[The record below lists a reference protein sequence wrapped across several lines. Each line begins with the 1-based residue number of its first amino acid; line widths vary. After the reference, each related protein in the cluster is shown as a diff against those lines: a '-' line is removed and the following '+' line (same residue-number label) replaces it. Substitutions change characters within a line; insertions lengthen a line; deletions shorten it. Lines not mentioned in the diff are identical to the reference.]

1 MTDDRSCDHPHT
13 SLYTSTD
20 QSHVCQRRL
29 QFLWSSPSWP
39 RRQQRTVP
47 PHQRQTNVGSA
58 FIAAARRK
66 DRSPEGKI
74 ESAKKSSEAHYE
86 IHGRYFYLTVEIILG
101 DKAFEDLED
110 LEQLDDPALILP
122 EGADKT
128 AIREEIL
135 QEKASQGLCPSMTM
149 SQDALP
155 FAGMNGFYAGS
166 GQGMG
171 GEVVAAP
178 GQVVLQRVLSNSTT
192 QIPSG
197 TTTQTNTASPE
208 DQAAM
213 LDYLK
218 DPDEVL
224 DPVDEVELQHLPDE
238 EELDDIGD
246 TLVSENTLFG
256 LDVSDEAL
264 VNGWINGYNL
274 EHLSQYDSQHMFCN
288 DLGQEEGDE
297 QD

>member
-1 MTDDRSCDHPHT
+1 M
-13 SLYTSTD
+13 L
-20 QSHVCQRRL
+20 
-29 QFLWSSPSWP
+29 
-39 RRQQRTVP
+39 
-47 PHQRQTNVGSA
+47 GSA

-110 LEQLDDPALILP
+110 LEQLDDPTLILP

-135 QEKASQGLCPSMTM
+135 QEKASQGLCHDMTM
-149 SQDALP
+149 SQDAPP
-155 FAGMNGFYAGS
+155 FAEMNGFYAGS
-166 GQGMG
+166 GQGIG
-171 GEVVAAP
+171 GEVAVAP

-208 DQAAM
+208 DRAAM

-224 DPVDEVELQHLPDE
+224 DPVDEVELQHLPDQ
-238 EELDDIGD
+238 EELDDVGD

-256 LDVSDEAL
+256 LDTSDEAL

-288 DLGQEEGDE
+288 GLGQEEGDE
-297 QD
+297 ED